1 MKAGDSRPA
10 LGMYCPEY
18 AARFSRV
25 ESFFPTAW
33 PTTEISSCYPL
44 PMQLWIDKKL
54 PWLAIPHLPITIV
67 VLQLAAFMVNLSQPG
82 FVDTISLVPGKV
94 LDGEVW
100 RLLLFVCVPLVEAAD
115 PLSVI
120 FFFAGLYLFWLMGS
134 ALEREWSTAGL
145 TCYLL
150 IGYVL
155 TVAAA
160 FGAPQTE
167 ATNLYLFISV
177 FFAFAVLFPDFTILL
192 FFLVPVKIKW
202 IALVSGGFILIGF
215 LMGPFSDKLVILAGL
230 ANFMLF
236 FGKTLF
242 LKIRSSYR
250 QTAKRQEAARLAEEP
265 VHTCSVGGET
275 DLTHPELTFRY
286 VKEDGKVKCYCEQHL
301 PEQYQNG

>member
-1 MKAGDSRPA
+1 
-10 LGMYCPEY
+10 
-18 AARFSRV
+18 
-25 ESFFPTAW
+25 
-33 PTTEISSCYPL
+33 
-44 PMQLWIDKKL
+44 MQLWIDKKL

-82 FVDTISLVPGKV
+82 FIDTISLVPGKV

-192 FFLVPVKIKW
+192 FFIVPVKIKW

-236 FGKTLF
+236 FGKSLF
-242 LKIRSSYR
+242 LKIRSAYR

-275 DLTHPELTFRY
+275 DLTHPDLTFRY
-286 VKEDGKVKCYCEQHL
+286 VKEDGQVKCYCEQHL
-301 PEQYQNG
+301 PEQYRND